1 MKRRLLSGVL
11 VTILLTALLG
21 VRPEQARAA
30 GFVVNSDWDGA
41 GAGDADFSDDIC
53 SDSYGWCTLRAAI
66 DQANARSGIDAIAFA
81 VPMTITID
89 AGMGALPAITDQV
102 TIDASGEAAAGRPG
116 VTIDGAGGN
125 FNGLRVVADA
135 CEIYGLH
142 ITNFGR
148 DGFDIVSAF
157 NKIGSANPNQRNV
170 ISNNGRAGI
179 SFYGSTAHHNAAQN
193 NWIGVGP
200 DGQTAAPNLLGV
212 LLDGGAHNNLI
223 GGEVAGTGNYISAN
237 SSFGVYITGSSHQN
251 RLGDNV
257 IGLTP
262 VNDLPLGNAD
272 CGVMVEVGPQ
282 YTKIGVEPAR
292 PNTIVHNGR
301 HGIYLKNAASGAVSH
316 NIISGNA
323 GDGVHVNGSAALGN
337 NIFHNSIHDNGGQ
350 GIRLTNGGNAGLAA
364 PAIAVASA
372 TGASGTAC
380 AGCSVYLYSDDQ
392 DEGEIYE
399 GLAVANASGNWTY
412 TGALNGPYVT
422 ATSTDASDNTSEFS
436 APRPIGVCGGPI
448 PLTCG
453 QQVSGDTT
461 GYPNGCQDYSCSA
474 WTESGPEVIYSLSL
488 PTDGT
493 WAFTATLSN
502 MGGVDLDVFVLSSS
516 GCSSGQCLTPNSY
529 GNQTVAVENVPGG
542 QYYIA
547 VDGYNGAA
555 GSYTLDL
562 TCNLRQVYLP
572 LVLRSQ

>member
-1 MKRRLLSGVL
+1 
-11 VTILLTALLG
+11 
-21 VRPEQARAA
+21 
-30 GFVVNSDWDGA
+30 
-41 GAGDADFSDDIC
+41 
-53 SDSYGWCTLRAAI
+53 
-66 DQANARSGIDAIAFA
+66 
-81 VPMTITID
+81 
-89 AGMGALPAITDQV
+89 MGALPAITDQV

-116 VTIDGAGGN
+116 VTIDGDGGN
-125 FNGLRVVADA
+125 FNGLRVIADA
-135 CEIYGLH
+135 CEVYGLH